1 MPSVK
6 MTRAERCAQSKAR
19 NATRKEARQI
29 KAGALIERRRLIS
42 DATQLAMLE
51 KLFPDGA
58 KKEKARLKAKLAA
71 PAVEAPKKKKQRL

>member
-19 NATRKEARQI
+19 NATRK
-29 KAGALIERRRLIS
+29 GERRAKADALLEKRSLIS
-42 DATQLAMLE
+42 DTAQLAMLE
-51 KLFPDGA
+51 RLFPDGA

-71 PAVEAPKKKKQRL
+71 PAPLPKKKKQRL